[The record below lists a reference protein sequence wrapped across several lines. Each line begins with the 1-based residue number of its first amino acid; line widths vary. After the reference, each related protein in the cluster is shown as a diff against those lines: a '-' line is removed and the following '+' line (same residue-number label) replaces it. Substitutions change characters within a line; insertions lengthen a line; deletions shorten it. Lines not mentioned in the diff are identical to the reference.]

1 MFITAKFTSSLSAH
15 RALYT
20 IYFAVCTFEAQILYH
35 RRIFHHSQS
44 RAPNNVQR
52 QAVANI
58 LDLLYKQYS
67 VEPKLL
73 QRMPW
78 SIFMVMIETEDPI
91 HRDWA
96 EQRLREVRHLHEGNA
111 YINALVDAFAERQRM
126 CLPGET
132 VNLFEVLQRQY
143 RSFERMGVRLF

>member
-35 RRIFHHSQS
+35 RRIFHSKS
-44 RAPNNVQR
+44 RVPSNVQR

-67 VEPKLL
+67 IEPRLL

-96 EQRLREVRHLHEGNA
+96 EQRLREMRHLHEGNM
-111 YINALVDAFAERQRM
+111 YINALLDAFLERQRM
-126 CLPGET
+126 CPGET
-132 VNLFEVLQRQY
+132 VDLLEILQRQY
-143 RSFERMGVRLF
+143 RSFDGLGVRVF

>member
-1 MFITAKFTSSLSAH
+1 MFITVKFTSSLSAH

-35 RRIFHHSQS
+35 RRIFHSQS
-44 RAPNNVQR
+44 RPPNNVQR

-58 LDLLYKQYS
+58 LDLVYKQYS
-67 VEPKLL
+67 VQPKLL

-78 SIFMVMIETEDPI
+78 SLFMVMIETEDPI

-96 EQRLREVRHLHEGNA
+96 EQRLREVRHMHEGNA
-111 YINALVDAFAERQRM
+111 HINALVDMFVERQRV
-126 CLPGET
+126 CPGEM
-132 VNLFEVLQRQY
+132 VDLLEILQRQC
-143 RSFERMGVRLF
+143 RRFDRMDVRLF